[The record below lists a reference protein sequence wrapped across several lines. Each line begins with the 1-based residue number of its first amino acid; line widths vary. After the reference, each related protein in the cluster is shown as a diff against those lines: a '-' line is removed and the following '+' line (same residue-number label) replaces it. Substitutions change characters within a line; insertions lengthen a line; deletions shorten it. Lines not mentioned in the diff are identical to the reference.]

1 MKGLLSHSKKC
12 WFRRASTPQSLASI
26 SHHHQPSQ
34 HPHCGN
40 IKMPSSSAAP
50 AYTFEPLEPVSSA
63 EAGSSTSHFRAFT
76 RQPRPIQEVPDS
88 DVDENSSDDE
98 DENHD
103 PRLRKAAPSTSKQ
116 TLEQEEFRIGDVVYL
131 PSSYQAPLAGVL
143 THLWTDATEQG
154 KIFGVCRLLHW
165 PEWMSTMAKKRMAG
179 ITSRHEIYYTH
190 KATSLTKRR
199 TKTSAK
205 SGKEGDTF
213 ETGPSLHD
221 YSFDVDEII
230 SKVHIHSSQP
240 ECSKA
245 IKESSALSAVQANVP
260 VDSPTNGK
268 KKSVKTH
275 TLYKNKSFPTHL
287 FCERAV
293 DPNRE
298 LFWRIDWA
306 KLIEKGKQGAGWDLK
321 DDSSDVATSQGQ
333 GVKDLVEQ
341 AQRDAHSA
349 SAEPIAPSATPRRAV
364 RASTPSSVA
373 STSDLRSRTT
383 RSRRADTPSSTAD
396 IDSVPKRRPGRPR
409 KEDSLSAGIEA
420 PKRKYNRKKANG
432 GFSSDSD
439 IASDDSFQ
447 SGDEFE
453 VEDNLLVKARHL
465 DTPESSDN
473 EGSQFS
479 APPSDAENDDDDDFG
494 KTFNLTPRKRAKF
507 AKDAPPMTPTK
518 RRVLSTPQKMAFGL
532 ASPAKA
538 QATPRSKARLM
549 GLKMRSLP
557 HPTLPARPPKLSLLP
572 TEQAQTLTPHDRAK
586 RLLHVGATPDHLPC
600 REDQYEEIMAC
611 VEDAVEEGIG
621 GCVYVSGVPGTG
633 KTATVREVIRA
644 LTARAERNEMNPFS
658 FVEINGMKL
667 ADASQAYTL
676 LWSAISGGQRTS
688 PKTALGLLSSHFAR
702 VGAKMSGAA
711 GGAGPGRAATVVLMD
726 ELDQLV
732 TARQDVMYNMFNW
745 PNTRGSRLVVIAVAN
760 TMDLPERTLNAKV
773 ASRLGMTRITFMPYT
788 DKQLVEIVKSR
799 LGITP
804 DSIPVDEEV
813 GCREVLSIDAITYV
827 SKRVSNVS
835 GDARRMLDVCRRSIE
850 LVELK
855 AKTSG
860 LGVPKPVTI
869 LDMKS
874 VLDSM
879 VKSGKVSHILSLPL
893 HAKILLLSLLSCLRR
908 SGLAEAELADIA
920 SHHRAICRMYA
931 ISSTALAQEEAN
943 LNAPLATLSSLGLVI
958 CVGQGAGTGRAAGF
972 ARLMLACQED
982 EVRLAFE
989 HDPDER
995 LRKML

>member
-1 MKGLLSHSKKC
+1 MLTAV
-12 WFRRASTPQSLASI
+12 ASTTYS
-26 SHHHQPSQ
+26 
-34 HPHCGN
+34 
-40 IKMPSSSAAP
+40 
-50 AYTFEPLEPVSSA
+50 FEPLEPLTA
-63 EAGSSTSHFRAFT
+63 PEAGSSTSHFRAFA
-76 RQPRPIQEVPDS
+76 RLPRPIDSVPDS
-88 DVDENSSDDE
+88 EGEEQSSE
-98 DENHD
+98 DEGQGGEDRN
-103 PRLRKAAPSTSKQ
+103 PRSRNASASSSKH
-116 TLEQEEFRIGDVVYL
+116 TLEAEEFRIGDVVYL

-143 THLWTDATEQG
+143 THLWTDALEQG

-165 PEWMSTMAKKRMAG
+165 PEWMSTMAKKRMSG

-190 KATSLTKRR
+190 KATSLSKRR
-199 TKTSAK
+199 TKTSAR

-213 ETGPSLHD
+213 QAGPSLHD

-230 SKVHIHSSQP
+230 AKIHIHSSQA
-240 ECSKA
+240 ECAKA
-245 IKESSALSAVQANVP
+245 IKESSAALSTIA
-260 VDSPTNGK
+260 TNNADNSIELAAAK
-268 KKSVKTH
+268 KKTAKTY
-275 TLYKNKSFPTHL
+275 TLYKNKAFPTHL

-306 KLIEKGKQGAGWDLK
+306 KLVEKGKQGAGWDLK

-341 AQRDAHSA
+341 VQRDVKFVTAT
-349 SAEPIAPSATPRRAV
+349 PLPSAAAGL
-364 RASTPSSVA
+364 RASTPSTSASASDVAPRSSRARSAASPSV
-373 STSDLRSRTT
+373 DL
-383 RSRRADTPSSTAD
+383 DQ
-396 IDSVPKRRPGRPR
+396 PKRRPGRPR

-420 PKRKYNRKKANG
+420 PKRKYNRKRANG
-432 GFSSDSD
+432 FDSDSD
-439 IASDDSFQ
+439 LASDDSFQ

-479 APPSDAENDDDDDFG
+479 APPSDDEEDNEDDDDCG
-494 KTFNLTPRKRAKF
+494 KTFNLTPRKRTKLP
-507 AKDAPPMTPTK
+507 KDAPMTPTK
-518 RRVLSTPQKMAFGL
+518 RRVLTTPQKALYGL

-549 GLKMRSLP
+549 GLKARSLP
-557 HPTLPARPPKLSLLP
+557 HPTLPAQPPKLSLLP
-572 TEQAQTLTPHDRAK
+572 NEEAQTLSPHERAK

-711 GGAGPGRAATVVLMD
+711 GGAGVGAGPGRAATVVLMD

-788 DKQLVEIVKSR
+788 DRQLVEIVKSR
-799 LGITP
+799 LGMT
-804 DSIPVDEEV
+804 DQQENNDQARMTSACKD
-813 GCREVLSIDAITYV
+813 VLSLDAITYV

-850 LVELK
+850 LVEAK
-855 AKTSG
+855 AKSSAAVT
-860 LGVPKPVTI
+860 PKMVTI

-879 VKSGKVSHILSLPL
+879 VKSGKVSHMLSLAL

-908 SGLAEAELADIA
+908 SGLAEAELQDVS
-920 SHHRAICRMYA
+920 SHHKAICRMYA
-931 ISSTALAQEEAN
+931 IPTSTLAFSTNSSVEQIS
-943 LNAPLATLSSLGLVI
+943 LNGPLAALSSLGLVI
-958 CVGQGAGTGRAAGF
+958 CVGQGAGIGRVGAF

>member
-1 MKGLLSHSKKC
+1 MPPNT
-12 WFRRASTPQSLASI
+12 TPSFA
-26 SHHHQPSQ
+26 
-34 HPHCGN
+34 
-40 IKMPSSSAAP
+40 
-50 AYTFEPLEPVSSA
+50 FEPVEPLPTPD
-63 EAGSSTSHFRAFT
+63 AGSSTNHFRAFT
-76 RQPRPIQEVPDS
+76 RVPRVLQVPDS
-88 DVDENSSDDE
+88 EGEGDNDGDDLSSDDDGGDGGDDNQ

-103 PRLRKAAPSTSKQ
+103 RRSQVRAAASSKP
-116 TLEQEEFRIGDVVYL
+116 TLEAEHFRIGDVVYL

-143 THLWTDATEQG
+143 THLWTDASEHG

-199 TKTSAK
+199 TKTSER

-213 ETGPSLHD
+213 EAGPSLHD

-230 SKVHIHSSQP
+230 AKVHIHPSHAD
-240 ECSKA
+240 CAKA
-245 IKESSALSAVQANVP
+245 IKDSSALSTLSANLDDNAAGTP
-260 VDSPTNGK
+260 RKRTSK
-268 KKSVKTH
+268 IS

-306 KLIEKGKQGAGWDLK
+306 KLVSKGVQGAGWDLK

-341 AQRDAHSA
+341 AHRDSSAAH
-349 SAEPIAPSATPRRAV
+349 PSSLSTTRLRE
-364 RASTPSSVA
+364 RSSTPSSVA
-373 STSDLRSRTT
+373 STSDLASASARKTLSA
-383 RSRRADTPSSTAD
+383 SGLDTDA
-396 IDSVPKRRPGRPR
+396 PKRRPGRPR
-409 KEDSLSAGIEA
+409 KEDTLSAGVAA
-420 PKRKYNRKKANG
+420 PKRKYTRKKAY
-432 GFSSDSD
+432 SSDSD

-447 SGDEFE
+447 SGNEFE
-453 VEDNLLVKARHL
+453 AEDDLLVKARHL
-465 DTPESSDN
+465 DTPESSDA

-479 APPSDAENDDDDDFG
+479 APPSEDDDDDGDDDYG
-494 KTFNLTPRKRAKF
+494 KTFNLTPRKRAKMP
-507 AKDAPPMTPTK
+507 KDAPMTPTK
-518 RRVLSTPQKMAFGL
+518 RRVLSTPQKALYGL

-549 GLKMRSLP
+549 GIKARSLP
-557 HPTLPARPPKLSLLP
+557 HPTLPTRPPKLSLLP
-572 TEQAQTLTPHDRAK
+572 DQEALTPHERAK
-586 RLLHVGATPDHLPC
+586 RLLHVGATPDQLPC

-702 VGAKMSGAA
+702 VGAKMSGTGGA
-711 GGAGPGRAATVVLMD
+711 GVGAGPGRAATVVLMD

-788 DKQLVEIVKSR
+788 DRQLVEIVKSR
-799 LGITP
+799 LGI
-804 DSIPVDEEV
+804 DAGDEAS
-813 GCREVLSIDAITYV
+813 GCADVLSLDAITYV

-850 LVELK
+850 LVE
-855 AKTSG
+855 AKSASSSSA
-860 LGVPKPVTI
+860 VSKVTI

-893 HAKILLLSLLSCLRR
+893 HAKIVLLSVLSCLRR
-908 SGLAEAELADIA
+908 SGLAETELADVA
-920 SHHRAICRMYA
+920 AHHKAICRMFA
-931 ISSTALAQEEAN
+931 VNLPATTPGEETS
-943 LNAPLATLSSLGLVI
+943 LNSPLATLSSLGLLI
-958 CVGQGAGTGRAAGF
+958 CVGQGAGTGRAAGY
-972 ARLMLACQED
+972 ARVMLACQED

>member
-1 MKGLLSHSKKC
+1 
-12 WFRRASTPQSLASI
+12 
-26 SHHHQPSQ
+26 
-34 HPHCGN
+34 
-40 IKMPSSSAAP
+40 MPTAVTAP
-50 AYTFEPLEPVSSA
+50 TYSFEPLEPVA
-63 EAGSSTSHFRAFT
+63 TGEQGASTSHFRAFART
-76 RQPRPIQEVPDS
+76 SRPIETVPDS
-88 DVDENSSDDE
+88 EGEELSSDDE
-98 DENHD
+98 DDDDDENRD
-103 PRLRKAAPSTSKQ
+103 PRSRKASPSSSKQ
-116 TLEQEEFRIGDVVYL
+116 HTLEPEEFRIGDVIYL

-143 THLWTDATEQG
+143 THLWTDASEEG

-190 KATSLTKRR
+190 KATSLNKRR
-199 TKTSAK
+199 TKTSAR

-213 ETGPSLHD
+213 EAGPSLHD

-230 SKVHIHSSQP
+230 AKVYIHSSSL

-245 IKESSALSAVQANVP
+245 IKESSALSTIQSNLAAD
-260 VDSPTNGK
+260 DSAAADVSLTGTAK
-268 KKSVKTH
+268 KKPAKTH

-298 LFWRIDWA
+298 LFWKIDWA
-306 KLIEKGKQGAGWDLK
+306 KLIQKGVQGAGWDLK

-341 AQRDAHSA
+341 VQRDTNITA
-349 SAEPIAPSATPRRAV
+349 AEVPNTPRRRV
-364 RASTPSSVA
+364 RASTPSSVVSA
-373 STSDLRSRTT
+373 SDAPSSSRP
-383 RSRRADTPSSTAD
+383 SRARATGTPSSIAD
-396 IDSVPKRRPGRPR
+396 INDPTPKRRPGRPR
-409 KEDSLSAGIEA
+409 KEDSLSAGVAA

-439 IASDDSFQ
+439 VASDDSFQ
-447 SGDEFE
+447 SGDEFL

-479 APPSDAENDDDDDFG
+479 APPSDVDAEDDDDDDDFG
-494 KTFNLTPRKRAKF
+494 KTFNLTPRKRAKL

-518 RRVLSTPQKMAFGL
+518 RRVLSTPQKMALGL

-549 GLKMRSLP
+549 GLKARSLP

-572 TEQAQTLTPHDRAK
+572 HEEAQTLSPHDRAK

-600 REDQYEEIMAC
+600 REDQYEAIMAC

-711 GGAGPGRAATVVLMD
+711 GGAGVGAGPGRVATVVLMD

-732 TARQDVMYNMFNW
+732 TVRQDVMYNMFNW

-788 DKQLVEIVKSR
+788 DRQLVEIVKSR
-799 LGITP
+799 LGISSDANP
-804 DSIPVDEEV
+804 EPLV
-813 GCREVLSIDAITYV
+813 GGCSNVLSIDAITYV

-850 LVELK
+850 LVELQ
-855 AKTSG
+855 ARTSG
-860 LGVPKPVTI
+860 LTPPKPVTI

-874 VLDSM
+874 VLDAM

-893 HAKILLLSLLSCLRR
+893 HAKIVLLSLLLCLRR
-908 SGLAEAELADIA
+908 SGLAEAELHDVA

-931 ISSTALAQEEAN
+931 INSHESTSIN
-943 LNAPLATLSSLGLVI
+943 PPLAALSSLGLVI

-989 HDPDER
+989 HDSDER

>member
-1 MKGLLSHSKKC
+1 
-12 WFRRASTPQSLASI
+12 
-26 SHHHQPSQ
+26 
-34 HPHCGN
+34 
-40 IKMPSSSAAP
+40 MPTAVART
-50 AYTFEPLEPVSSA
+50 YTFQPHEPLTNIEN
-63 EAGSSTSHFRAFT
+63 GTSTSHFRAFT
-76 RQPRPIQEVPDS
+76 RLPRPVDSVPDS
-88 DVDENSSDDE
+88 ENEDQSSDDE
-98 DENHD
+98 DENRN
-103 PRLRKAAPSTSKQ
+103 PQSREPSPSSSSKH
-116 TLEQEEFRIGDVVYL
+116 TLGPEEFRIGDVVYL

-143 THLWTDATEQG
+143 THLWTDETEQG

-199 TKTSAK
+199 TKTSTK
-205 SGKEGDTF
+205 SGKDGDTF
-213 ETGPSLHD
+213 EAGPSLHD

-230 SKVHIHSSQP
+230 AKVHIHTSQG

-245 IKESSALSAVQANVP
+245 IKDAPALAATSSDTSDRAANP
-260 VDSPTNGK
+260 NGK
-268 KKSVKTH
+268 KKAAVTH

-306 KLIEKGKQGAGWDLK
+306 KLVEKGKQGAGWDLK

-341 AQRDAHSA
+341 AQRDADSNDA
-349 SAEPIAPSATPRRAV
+349 SISTPRNVTARAT
-364 RASTPSSVA
+364 SPSSVA
-373 STSDLRSRTT
+373 STSDHHRTKSTRT
-383 RSRRADTPSSTAD
+383 RSAGTPSATD
-396 IDSVPKRRPGRPR
+396 HDPPKRRPGRPR
-409 KEDSLSAGIEA
+409 KEDSLSAGVA
-420 PKRKYNRKKANG
+420 PSKRKYNRKKANG
-432 GFSSDSD
+432 GLSSDSD
-439 IASDDSFQ
+439 IVSDDSFQ

-479 APPSDAENDDDDDFG
+479 APPSDDDDDDFG
-494 KTFNLTPRKRAKF
+494 KTFNLTPRKRARLP
-507 AKDAPPMTPTK
+507 KDASPMTPTK
-518 RRVLSTPQKMAFGL
+518 RRVLTTPQRAALGL

-549 GLKMRSLP
+549 GLKARNLP

-572 TEQAQTLTPHDRAK
+572 HEDAQALSPHDRAK

-644 LTARAERNEMNPFS
+644 LTIRAERNEMNPFS

-702 VGAKMSGAA
+702 VGAKTSGSA
-711 GGAGPGRAATVVLMD
+711 GGAGVGAGPGRAATVVLMD

-799 LGITP
+799 LGIN
-804 DSIPVDEEV
+804 EGHAGEQEKG
-813 GCREVLSIDAITYV
+813 GCDKVLSLDAITYV

-850 LVELK
+850 LVESK
-855 AKTSG
+855 AKAS
-860 LGVPKPVTI
+860 PIANAPIKSVTI

-893 HAKILLLSLLSCLRR
+893 HAKVVLLSLLSCLRR
-908 SGLAEAELADIA
+908 SGLAEAELADIS
-920 SHHRAICRMYA
+920 SHHKAICRMYGINTSFNQVA
-931 ISSTALAQEEAN
+931 TGEETS
-943 LNAPLATLSSLGLVI
+943 LNAPLAVLSSLGLVI
-958 CVGQGAGTGRAAGF
+958 CVGQGAGTGRAGGF

-995 LRKML
+995 LRKIL

>member
-1 MKGLLSHSKKC
+1 
-12 WFRRASTPQSLASI
+12 
-26 SHHHQPSQ
+26 
-34 HPHCGN
+34 
-40 IKMPSSSAAP
+40 MPPTNAP
-50 AYTFEPLEPVSSA
+50 PYSFKPVEPVSSTEDGA
-63 EAGSSTSHFRAFT
+63 STSHFRAFI
-76 RQPRPIQEVPDS
+76 RSSRPIESVPDS
-88 DVDENSSDDE
+88 EGEELSSDEDDDENQ
-98 DENHD
+98 D
-103 PRLRKAAPSTSKQ
+103 PRSRKASPSSSKQ
-116 TLEQEEFRIGDVVYL
+116 LTLEPEEFRIGDVVYL

-143 THLWTDATEQG
+143 THLWTDASEEG

-190 KATSLTKRR
+190 KATSLNKRR
-199 TKTSAK
+199 TKTSAR

-213 ETGPSLHD
+213 EAGPSLHD

-230 SKVHIHSSQP
+230 AKVHIHSSQP

-245 IKESSALSAVQANVP
+245 IKESSALSTIQPNLP
-260 VDSPTNGK
+260 TDDSSEAATVTPNASGK
-268 KKSVKTH
+268 KKAAKTH

-298 LFWRIDWA
+298 LFWKIDWA

-341 AQRDAHSA
+341 VQRDTNSA
-349 SAEPIAPSATPRRAV
+349 SGERLNTPQKTRV
-364 RASTPSSVA
+364 RASTPSSVVPA
-373 STSDLRSRTT
+373 SDLASSSRPNRT
-383 RSRRADTPSSTAD
+383 RSTGTPSSIAD
-396 IDSVPKRRPGRPR
+396 MNDYTPKRRPGRPR
-409 KEDSLSAGIEA
+409 KEDSLSAGVAA

-439 IASDDSFQ
+439 VASDDSFQ
-447 SGDEFE
+447 SGDEFL

-465 DTPESSDN
+465 DTPDSSDN

-479 APPSDAENDDDDDFG
+479 APPSDVDVDVDDDDDDFG
-494 KTFNLTPRKRAKF
+494 KTFNLTPRKRAKL
-507 AKDAPPMTPTK
+507 ANDAPPMTPTK
-518 RRVLSTPQKMAFGL
+518 RRVLSTPQKMALGL

-549 GLKMRSLP
+549 GLKARSLP

-572 TEQAQTLTPHDRAK
+572 NEDAQMLSPHDRAK

-702 VGAKMSGAA
+702 VGAKMSGGAA
-711 GGAGPGRAATVVLMD
+711 GGAGVGAGPGRAATVVLMD

-788 DKQLVEIVKSR
+788 DRQLVEIVKSR
-799 LGITP
+799 LGITA
-804 DSIPVDEEV
+804 DSSTAEADQETS
-813 GCREVLSIDAITYV
+813 GACSGVLSIDAITYV

-855 AKTSG
+855 AKTTG
-860 LGVPKPVTI
+860 LTVPKPVTI

-893 HAKILLLSLLSCLRR
+893 HAKTLLLSLLSCLRR
-908 SGLAEAELADIA
+908 SGLAEAELADVS
-920 SHHRAICRMYA
+920 SHHKAICRMYA
-931 ISSTALAQEEAN
+931 ITSASEEGTS
-943 LNAPLATLSSLGLVI
+943 LNAPLATLTSLGLVI

>member
-1 MKGLLSHSKKC
+1 
-12 WFRRASTPQSLASI
+12 
-26 SHHHQPSQ
+26 
-34 HPHCGN
+34 
-40 IKMPSSSAAP
+40 MPSASSPVYA
-50 AYTFEPLEPVSSA
+50 FEPLEPVSSA

-76 RQPRPIQEVPDS
+76 RQPRTVEEVPDS
-88 DVDENSSDDE
+88 DAEDVSSDDE
-98 DENHD
+98 DENQD
-103 PRLRKAAPSTSKQ
+103 PRLRKASPSTSKQ
-116 TLEQEEFRIGDVVYL
+116 MLEQEEFRIGDVVYL

-143 THLWTDATEQG
+143 THLWTDATEEG

-199 TKTSAK
+199 TKTSTR
-205 SGKEGDTF
+205 SGKEGDAF
-213 ETGPSLHD
+213 EAGPSLHD

-245 IKESSALSAVQANVP
+245 IKESSALSAAQTNLP
-260 VDSPTNGK
+260 VDSPSSGK
-268 KKSVKTH
+268 KKPAKTH

-298 LFWRIDWA
+298 LFWRIDWSR
-306 KLIEKGKQGAGWDLK
+306 LIEKGKQGAGWDLK

-341 AQRDAHSA
+341 AQRDAHVA
-349 SAEPIAPSATPRRAV
+349 SGGTLTPAATPRRAV

-373 STSDLRSRTT
+373 STSNMT
-383 RSRRADTPSSTAD
+383 RSRRADTPSSVAD
-396 IDSVPKRRPGRPR
+396 INDSAPKRRPGRPR
-409 KEDSLSAGIEA
+409 KEDSLSAGVEA

-439 IASDDSFQ
+439 LASDDSFQ

-479 APPSDAENDDDDDFG
+479 APPSDPENDDDDDDFG

-549 GLKMRSLP
+549 GLKMRNLP
-557 HPTLPARPPKLSLLP
+557 HPALPARPPKLSLLP
-572 TEQAQTLTPHDRAK
+572 DEEKLSAHDRAK

-711 GGAGPGRAATVVLMD
+711 GGAGVGAGPGRAATVVLMD

-804 DSIPVDEEV
+804 DTTDPAAATDDAS
-813 GCREVLSIDAITYV
+813 GCSKVLSLDAITYV

-855 AKTSG
+855 ARTAALST
-860 LGVPKPVTI
+860 PKPVTI

-893 HAKILLLSLLSCLRR
+893 HAKVLLLSLLSCLRR
-908 SGLAEAELADIA
+908 SGLAEAEVQDISA
-920 SHHRAICRMYA
+920 HHHAICRMYG
-931 ISSTALAQEEAN
+931 ITTTTSFNPQPAQEETC
-943 LNAPLATLSSLGLVI
+943 LNGPLATLSSLGLII

>member
-1 MKGLLSHSKKC
+1 MPPAVAPNYS
-12 WFRRASTPQSLASI
+12 F
-26 SHHHQPSQ
+26 QPLD
-34 HPHCGN
+34 PVE
-40 IKMPSSSAAP
+40 SSDPAA
-50 AYTFEPLEPVSSA
+50 A
-63 EAGSSTSHFRAFT
+63 TSHFRAFT
-76 RQPRPIQEVPDS
+76 RVARPIETVPDS
-88 DVDENSSDDE
+88 EGEEVSSDDQ

-103 PRLRKAAPSTSKQ
+103 PRSRKPSPSSSKT
-116 TLEQEEFRIGDVVYL
+116 TLEPEDFRIGDVVYL

-143 THLWTDATEQG
+143 THLWTDASEEG

-199 TKTSAK
+199 TKTSAR

-213 ETGPSLHD
+213 EAGPSLHD

-230 SKVHIHSSQP
+230 AKVHIHSSQA

-245 IKESSALSAVQANVP
+245 IKESSAALSAIQVNQPAEQPPASDANV
-260 VDSPTNGK
+260 K
-268 KKSVKTH
+268 KKPVKTH

-306 KLIEKGKQGAGWDLK
+306 KVIDKGKLGAGWDLK

-341 AQRDAHSA
+341 VQRDSGEVPAQTT
-349 SAEPIAPSATPRRAV
+349 TPRRPT
-364 RASTPSSVA
+364 RASTPSTVA
-373 STSDLRSRTT
+373 SASDLASTKPNRSRATG
-383 RSRRADTPSSTAD
+383 TPSSIAD
-396 IDSVPKRRPGRPR
+396 INDPAPKRRPGRPR
-409 KEDSLSAGIEA
+409 KEDSLSAGVA
-420 PKRKYNRKKANG
+420 ARKRTYNRRKTNG
-432 GFSSDSD
+432 VDTDSD
-439 IASDDSFQ
+439 AASDDSFQ

-479 APPSDAENDDDDDFG
+479 DAEIDDDDDDDDDDDFGG
-494 KTFNLTPRKRAKF
+494 KTFNLTPRKRAKL

-518 RRVLSTPQKMAFGL
+518 RRMLSTPQKMALGL

-549 GLKMRSLP
+549 GLKARSLP
-557 HPTLPARPPKLSLLP
+557 HPTLPARPPKISLLP
-572 TEQAQTLTPHDRAK
+572 SDQAQTLSAHDRAK

-788 DKQLVEIVKSR
+788 DRQLVEIVKSR
-799 LGITP
+799 LGIGSEQQTTT
-804 DSIPVDEEV
+804 VGEAGEQDEAGG
-813 GCREVLSIDAITYV
+813 GCGGVLSLDAITYV

-860 LGVPKPVTI
+860 LTIPKPVTI

-908 SGLAEAELADIA
+908 SGLAEAQLADVET
-920 SHHRAICRMYA
+920 HHHAICRMYA
-931 ISSTALAQEEAN
+931 INFTTSPFAPVAAQDFS
-943 LNAPLATLSSLGLVI
+943 LTSPLATLSALGLVV
-958 CVGQGAGTGRAAGF
+958 CVGQGAGTARAGGF

-982 EVRLAFE
+982 EVRLAYE

>member
-1 MKGLLSHSKKC
+1 M
-12 WFRRASTPQSLASI
+12 
-26 SHHHQPSQ
+26 
-34 HPHCGN
+34 
-40 IKMPSSSAAP
+40 AP
-50 AYTFEPLEPVSSA
+50 AATPSYTFEPSDPLPSN
-63 EAGSSTSHFRAFT
+63 EAGSSTSNFRAFT
-76 RQPRPIQEVPDS
+76 RFARPIESVPDS
-88 DVDENSSDDE
+88 ENEDQSSDDDD
-98 DENHD
+98 DENRN
-103 PRLRKAAPSTSKQ
+103 PTSLKPSASSSKL
-116 TLEQEEFRIGDVVYL
+116 TLDEPEEFRIGDVVYL

-143 THLWTDATEQG
+143 THLWTDAEEPG
-154 KIFGVCRLLHW
+154 KIFGVARLLHW
-165 PEWMSTMAKKRMAG
+165 PEWMSTMAKKRMSG

-190 KATSLTKRR
+190 KATSLSKRR
-199 TKTSAK
+199 TKTSTK

-213 ETGPSLHD
+213 EAGPSLHD

-230 SKVHIHSSQP
+230 TKVHIHASQA
-240 ECSKA
+240 ECAKA
-245 IKESSALSAVQANVP
+245 IKEVSALNALSSNQA
-260 VDSPTNGK
+260 DGTANGK
-268 KKSVKTH
+268 KKPAKAT

-298 LFWRIDWA
+298 LFWKIDWA
-306 KLIEKGKQGAGWDLK
+306 KLLEKGKEGAGWDLK

-333 GVKDLVEQ
+333 GVKDLVDEVN
-341 AQRDAHSA
+341 RDGA
-349 SAEPIAPSATPRRAV
+349 SSSILPSSSTAADGRE
-364 RASTPSSVA
+364 RASTPSSA
-373 STSDLRSRTT
+373 RSARARSTGD
-383 RSRRADTPSSTAD
+383 PSSA
-396 IDSVPKRRPGRPR
+396 IDPNEQQPKRRPGRPR
-409 KEDSLSAGIEA
+409 KEDSLSAGVAA
-420 PKRKYNRKKANG
+420 PKRKTNRKKANSG
-432 GFSSDSD
+432 LSSDSD
-439 IASDDSFQ
+439 LASDDSFQ

-453 VEDNLLVKARHL
+453 VEDNLLVKARQL

-479 APPSDAENDDDDDFG
+479 APPSEDEEEDDFG
-494 KTFNLTPRKRAKF
+494 KTFNLTPRKRNKAF
-507 AKDAPPMTPTK
+507 LPKDAPMTPSK
-518 RRVLSTPQKMAFGL
+518 RRVLTTPQKALYGL

-549 GLKMRSLP
+549 GLKARSLP
-557 HPTLPARPPKLSLLP
+557 HPTLPSRPPKLSED
-572 TEQAQTLTPHDRAK
+572 TQTLSPHDRAK
-586 RLLHVGATPDHLPC
+586 KLLHVGATPDHLPC
-600 REDQYEEIMAC
+600 REDQYEEITAC

-633 KTATVREVIRA
+633 KTATVREVIRS
-644 LTARAERNEMNPFS
+644 LTSRAERNEMNPFS

-702 VGAKMSGAA
+702 VGAKQGAA
-711 GGAGPGRAATVVLMD
+711 AGAGAGAGRAATVVLMD

-799 LGITP
+799 LGIT
-804 DSIPVDEEV
+804 DSQEQD
-813 GCREVLSIDAITYV
+813 GGLGEVLTLDAMTYV

-850 LVELK
+850 LVQSKSK
-855 AKTSG
+855 ALASI
-860 LGVPKPVTI
+860 PKPVTI

-908 SGLAEAELADIA
+908 SGLAEAEVADVA
-920 SHHRAICRMYA
+920 SHHRAICRMYGINLPA
-931 ISSTALAQEEAN
+931 GEETS
-943 LNAPLATLSSLGLVI
+943 LNAPLASLSCLGLII
-958 CVGQGAGTGRAAGF
+958 CVGQGAGVGRAGGF

-989 HDPDER
+989 HDSDER

>member
-1 MKGLLSHSKKC
+1 M
-12 WFRRASTPQSLASI
+12 P
-26 SHHHQPSQ
+26 P
-34 HPHCGN
+34 N
-40 IKMPSSSAAP
+40 IAP
-50 AYTFEPLEPVSSA
+50 TYSFEPHEPLATS
-63 EAGSSTSHFRAFT
+63 EAGTSTSHFRAFT
-76 RQPRPIQEVPDS
+76 RLARPVDSAPDS
-88 DVDENSSDDE
+88 EGEELSSDDE
-98 DENHD
+98 DENRD
-103 PRLRKAAPSTSKQ
+103 PRTRKASPSSSKQ
-116 TLEQEEFRIGDVVYL
+116 TLEPEEFRIGDVVYL

-143 THLWTDATEQG
+143 THLWTDATEEG

-165 PEWMSTMAKKRMAG
+165 PEWMSTMAKKRMSG

-205 SGKEGDTF
+205 SGKDGDTF
-213 ETGPSLHD
+213 EAGPSLHD

-230 SKVHIHSSQP
+230 AKVHIHPSQA

-245 IKESSALSAVQANVP
+245 IKESSALSALSANGA
-260 VDSPTNGK
+260 DNAAMNTANGNAK
-268 KKSVKTH
+268 KKSGKTT

-306 KLIEKGKQGAGWDLK
+306 KLVEKGKQGAGWDLK

-333 GVKDLVEQ
+333 GVKDLVEEV
-341 AQRDAHSA
+341 QRDAQ
-349 SAEPIAPSATPRRAV
+349 PSTGDPTTSTPRTAARAT
-364 RASTPSSVA
+364 TPSSVA
-373 STSDLRSRTT
+373 STSDLPTKSTRVRSTG
-383 RSRRADTPSSTAD
+383 TPSA
-396 IDSVPKRRPGRPR
+396 IDLDAPKRRPGRPR
-409 KEDSLSAGIEA
+409 KEDSLSAGVAA
-420 PKRKYNRKKANG
+420 PKRKYNRKKAN

-479 APPSDAENDDDDDFG
+479 APPSDVDDDDDDDFG
-494 KTFNLTPRKRAKF
+494 KTFNLTPRKRAKLP
-507 AKDAPPMTPTK
+507 KDATPMTPTK
-518 RRVLSTPQKMAFGL
+518 RRVLTTPQRTALGL

-549 GLKMRSLP
+549 GLKARSLP

-572 TEQAQTLTPHDRAK
+572 SEEAQTLSPHDRAK

-702 VGAKMSGAA
+702 VGATKMSGAA
-711 GGAGPGRAATVVLMD
+711 GGAGVGAGPGRAATVVLMD

-788 DKQLVEIVKSR
+788 DRQLVEIVKSR
-799 LGITP
+799 LGLTDPTESSSQDADP
-804 DSIPVDEEV
+804 DK
-813 GCREVLSIDAITYV
+813 GCTNVLSPDAITYV

-855 AKTSG
+855 AKTSP
-860 LGVPKPVTI
+860 VPSATPKPVTI

-908 SGLAEAELADIA
+908 SGLAEAELGDVS
-920 SHHRAICRMYA
+920 SHHKAICRMYG
-931 ISSTALAQEEAN
+931 ISTTTIFGQTGTTTATTGAEETS
-943 LNAPLATLSSLGLVI
+943 LNAPLATLTSLGLVI
-958 CVGQGAGTGRAAGF
+958 CVGQGAGTGRAGGF

>member
-1 MKGLLSHSKKC
+1 MPP
-12 WFRRASTPQSLASI
+12 AITPTYSF
-26 SHHHQPSQ
+26 QPMD
-34 HPHCGN
+34 PV
-40 IKMPSSSAAP
+40 PSS
-50 AYTFEPLEPVSSA
+50 
-63 EAGSSTSHFRAFT
+63 EAGASTSHFRAFT
-76 RQPRPIQEVPDS
+76 RTERPIETVPDS
-88 DVDENSSDDE
+88 EGEEISSDDE
-98 DENHD
+98 YQD
-103 PRLRKAAPSTSKQ
+103 PRLRRPSPSSSQ
-116 TLEQEEFRIGDVVYL
+116 QPVEPEEFHIGDAVYL

-143 THLWTDATEQG
+143 THLWTDASEQG

-199 TKTSAK
+199 TKTSAR

-213 ETGPSLHD
+213 EAGPSLHD

-230 SKVHIHSSQP
+230 AKVHIHSSHA
-240 ECSKA
+240 ECAKA
-245 IKESSALSAVQANVP
+245 IKESSALSAIHPNQSADQTAAPDANTNP
-260 VDSPTNGK
+260 NSNAKRRPTK
-268 KKSVKTH
+268 PH

-306 KLIEKGKQGAGWDLK
+306 RLIEKGKLGAGWDLH
-321 DDSSDVATSQGQ
+321 DDSSDVATSEGQ

-341 AQRDAHSA
+341 VQKGSQLA
-349 SAEPIAPSATPRRAV
+349 SAETVDSPSASRRPP
-364 RASTPSSVA
+364 RASASSAAASAIDLDSSKPNRSRATGTPSSIA
-373 STSDLRSRTT
+373 DLN
-383 RSRRADTPSSTAD
+383 
-396 IDSVPKRRPGRPR
+396 DSAPKRRPGRPR
-409 KEDSLSAGIEA
+409 KEDSLSAGVEA
-420 PKRKYNRKKANG
+420 RKRTYSRKKTNG
-432 GFSSDSD
+432 FASDSD
-439 IASDDSFQ
+439 IVSDDSFQ
-447 SGDEFE
+447 SGDEFQ
-453 VEDNLLVKARHL
+453 VEDNLLVKAMHL

-479 APPSDAENDDDDDFG
+479 APLSDAELDDDDNDNCG
-494 KTFNLTPRKRAKF
+494 KTFNLTPRKRKLP
-507 AKDAPPMTPTK
+507 KDAPPMTPSK
-518 RRVLSTPQKMAFGL
+518 RRVLSTVHSMSLGL
-532 ASPAKA
+532 ASPVKA

-549 GLKMRSLP
+549 GLKARSLP

-572 TEQAQTLTPHDRAK
+572 SQEAQTLSAHDRAK

-711 GGAGPGRAATVVLMD
+711 GGAGVGAGPGRAATVVLMD

-788 DKQLVEIVKSR
+788 DRQLVEIVKSR
-799 LGITP
+799 LGICSQETD
-804 DSIPVDEEV
+804 DSAVVDKASIDN
-813 GCREVLSIDAITYV
+813 GCSKVLSLDAITYV
-827 SKRVSNVS
+827 GKRVSNVS

-850 LVELK
+850 LVELQ
-855 AKTSG
+855 AKVCGS
-860 LGVPKPVTI
+860 LIPKPVSI

-879 VKSGKVSHILSLPL
+879 VKSGKVSHILSVSL
-893 HAKILLLSLLSCLRR
+893 HAKMVLLSLLSCLRR
-908 SGLAEAELADIA
+908 SGLAEAEFADVVA
-920 SHHRAICRMYA
+920 HHTAVCRMYG
-931 ISSTALAQEEAN
+931 ISSFGSTAIAHEPALT
-943 LNAPLATLSSLGLVI
+943 APLATLCSLGLVV

-989 HDPDER
+989 HDPDQR

>member
-1 MKGLLSHSKKC
+1 MPT
-12 WFRRASTPQSLASI
+12 AVA
-26 SHHHQPSQ
+26 PSY
-34 HPHCGN
+34 
-40 IKMPSSSAAP
+40 S
-50 AYTFEPLEPVSSA
+50 FEPLEPLTA
-63 EAGSSTSHFRAFT
+63 PEAGTSTSHFRAFT
-76 RQPRPIQEVPDS
+76 RLPRPIDSVPDS
-88 DVDENSSDDE
+88 EGEEQSSDD
-98 DENHD
+98 DDQDGENRD
-103 PRLRKAAPSTSKQ
+103 PRLRKASSPSSSKH
-116 TLEQEEFRIGDVVYL
+116 TLEPEEFRIGDVVYL

-154 KIFGVCRLLHW
+154 KIFGICRLLHW
-165 PEWMSTMAKKRMAG
+165 PEWMSTMAKKRMSG

-190 KATSLTKRR
+190 KATSLSKRR
-199 TKTSAK
+199 TKTSAR
-205 SGKEGDTF
+205 SGKDGDTF
-213 ETGPSLHD
+213 EAGPSLHD

-230 SKVHIHSSQP
+230 AKVHIHSSQA
-240 ECSKA
+240 ECAKA
-245 IKESSALSAVQANVP
+245 IKEPSAALSAISANNADNSFDAGVA
-260 VDSPTNGK
+260 K
-268 KKSVKTH
+268 KKSVKAH

-306 KLIEKGKQGAGWDLK
+306 KLVEKGKQGAGWDLK
-321 DDSSDVATSQGQ
+321 DDSSDVATSHGQ
-333 GVKDLVEQ
+333 GVKDLVEEV
-341 AQRDAHSA
+341 QRDAKA
-349 SAEPIAPSATPRRAV
+349 GSATPLPSAAAGL
-364 RASTPSSVA
+364 RASTPSTSA
-373 STSDLRSRTT
+373 SASDLPARS
-383 RSRRADTPSSTAD
+383 SRARLAASPSVD
-396 IDSVPKRRPGRPR
+396 LDHQPKRRPGRPR
-409 KEDSLSAGIEA
+409 KQDSLSAGIEA

-432 GFSSDSD
+432 FSSDSD
-439 IASDDSFQ
+439 LASDDSFQ

-479 APPSDAENDDDDDFG
+479 APPSDDGEDNDEDDFG
-494 KTFNLTPRKRAKF
+494 KTFNLTPRKRAKMP
-507 AKDAPPMTPTK
+507 KDAPMTPTK
-518 RRVLSTPQKMAFGL
+518 RRVLSTPQKALYGL

-549 GLKMRSLP
+549 GLKARSLP
-557 HPTLPARPPKLSLLP
+557 HPTLPARPPKFSLLP
-572 TEQAQTLTPHDRAK
+572 NEEAQTLNPHDRAK

-711 GGAGPGRAATVVLMD
+711 GGAGVGAGPGRAATVVLMD

-788 DKQLVEIVKSR
+788 DRQLVEIVKSR
-799 LGITP
+799 LGIS
-804 DSIPVDEEV
+804 DQQENGEEAGTTS
-813 GCREVLSIDAITYV
+813 GCKDVLSLDAITYV

-850 LVELK
+850 LVEAK
-855 AKTSG
+855 AKIAAAAT
-860 LGVPKPVTI
+860 PKPVTI

-879 VKSGKVSHILSLPL
+879 VKSGK
-893 HAKILLLSLLSCLRR
+893 
-908 SGLAEAELADIA
+908 
-920 SHHRAICRMYA
+920 
-931 ISSTALAQEEAN
+931 
-943 LNAPLATLSSLGLVI
+943 
-958 CVGQGAGTGRAAGF
+958 GQGQREFPSMAPWQPSRHWGSSSA
-972 ARLMLACQED
+972 
-982 EVRLAFE
+982 
-989 HDPDER
+989 
-995 LRKML
+995 